1 MGGGSYGGYLALLIA
16 KIAPWYVDGVID
28 NSGTV
33 LPLLE
38 CIIGKD
44 LSRPEFF
51 FSDLNKLVG
60 MFIKTYW
67 TREDER
73 LSYFFTNENYMI
85 RSLLNS
91 SHLTIQAS
99 VNKNII
105 LVSYHS
111 LKDPFNTAKDKQ
123 TLFLA
128 YKELGYDAT
137 LHLIKDESEIDGRFI
152 KDLNHG
158 MRITDKA
165 LFRKELPLMLEKL
178 QKRKSFMQEN
188 SISYDDEK
196 DIKAIVFIVGGFG
209 ANANI
214 SFLDF
219 DREYIAKNFDVV
231 VVHVFYHCFCARQ
244 SIDQKYNPKLIPNQD
259 DLERVNGILKNI
271 NLGHLSVNKDNFEQ
285 IIPLIEQ
292 KVNKMKQAGLVDESQ
307 KIELSCDFIP
317 PNGDYQN
324 YGIMA
329 AIDHINALKDLVKRF
344 PKFADLPKIYGGGSY
359 GGYLA
364 LLIAKIAPWYVDG
377 VIDNSGVCLPFLAC
391 ILGREM
397 NQGEFYFE
405 GSGYR
410 LYCFVYKYWNRNMNS
425 SYYFGDENYLIR
437 AILNSNHLQIQ
448 SNLNKNT
455 IFVSYHSIQD
465 MGAPVQNKI
474 ELYKCYQELGYD
486 ATLHLIKDENDID
499 GRFVKSLEHGLRM
512 TDRALFRK
520 ELPLMLEKLQGR
532 KSFMQENS
540 ISYPCGNKV
549 FVFKD
554 LEDKFEL
561 EMIN

>member
-1 MGGGSYGGYLALLIA
+1 MLI
-16 KIAPWYVDGVID
+16 
-28 NSGTV
+28 N
-33 LPLLE
+33 
-38 CIIGKD
+38 
-44 LSRPEFF
+44 
-51 FSDLNKLVG
+51 
-60 MFIKTYW
+60 
-67 TREDER
+67 
-73 LSYFFTNENYMI
+73 
-85 RSLLNS
+85 
-91 SHLTIQAS
+91 
-99 VNKNII
+99 
-105 LVSYHS
+105 
-111 LKDPFNTAKDKQ
+111 Q
-123 TLFLA
+123 TF
-128 YKELGYDAT
+128 
-137 LHLIKDESEIDGRFI
+137 EIDSCDDVELDI
-152 KDLNHG
+152 K
-158 MRITDKA
+158 RTSK
-165 LFRKELPLMLEKL
+165 LEY
-178 QKRKSFMQEN
+178 R
-188 SISYDDEK
+188 ISYDDEK
-196 DIKAIVFIVGGFG
+196 DLKAIVFIVGGFG

-231 VVHVFYHCFCARQ
+231 VVHVFYHCFCARK

-259 DLERVNGILKNI
+259 DLERVNSILKNI
-271 NLGHLSVNKDNFEQ
+271 NLGHLSVNEDNFEQ
-285 IIPLIEQ
+285 IIPFIEQ
-292 KVNKMKQAGLVDESQ
+292 RAGEIKQAGLVDESQ
-307 KIELSCDFIP
+307 KIELFCDFIP

-359 GGYLA
+359 GGYLS

-405 GSGYR
+405 GSGHR
-410 LYCFVYKYWNRNMNS
+410 LYCFVYKYWTRNINS

-437 AILNSNHLQIQ
+437 AILNSNHLKIQ
-448 SNLNKNT
+448 ANIDSD
-455 IFVSYHSIQD
+455 IVFSSYHSLQD
-465 MGAPVQNKI
+465 IGAPVQNKI

-486 ATLHLIKDENDID
+486 ATLHLIKDESDVD
-499 GRFVKSLEHGLRM
+499 GRFIKSLEHGLRM

-549 FVFKD
+549 FTFKD
-554 LEDKFEL
+554 VGDKIEL
-561 EMIN
+561 EIIN

>member
-1 MGGGSYGGYLALLIA
+1 MLI
-16 KIAPWYVDGVID
+16 
-28 NSGTV
+28 N
-33 LPLLE
+33 
-38 CIIGKD
+38 
-44 LSRPEFF
+44 
-51 FSDLNKLVG
+51 
-60 MFIKTYW
+60 
-67 TREDER
+67 
-73 LSYFFTNENYMI
+73 
-85 RSLLNS
+85 
-91 SHLTIQAS
+91 
-99 VNKNII
+99 
-105 LVSYHS
+105 
-111 LKDPFNTAKDKQ
+111 Q
-123 TLFLA
+123 TF
-128 YKELGYDAT
+128 
-137 LHLIKDESEIDGRFI
+137 EIDSCDDVELNI
-152 KDLNHG
+152 K
-158 MRITDKA
+158 RTSK
-165 LFRKELPLMLEKL
+165 LEY
-178 QKRKSFMQEN
+178 R
-188 SISYDDEK
+188 ISYDDEK
-196 DIKAIVFIVGGFG
+196 EMKAIVFIAGGFG

-231 VVHVFYHCFCARQ
+231 AVHVFYHCFCARQ
-244 SIDQKYNPKLIPNQD
+244 SIDQKYNPKLIPNQN

-271 NLGHLSVNKDNFEQ
+271 NLGHLLANEDNFEQ
-285 IIPLIEQ
+285 IIPFIEQ
-292 KVNKMKQAGLVDESQ
+292 RAGEIKQTGLVDESQ
-307 KIELSCDFIP
+307 KIELFCDFVP

-359 GGYLA
+359 GGYLS

-437 AILNSNHLQIQ
+437 AVLNSNHLQIQ

-520 ELPLMLEKLQGR
+520 ELPLMLEKLQKR
-532 KSFMQENS
+532 KSLMQENS

-554 LEDKFEL
+554 LKDKFEL

>member
-1 MGGGSYGGYLALLIA
+1 MLI
-16 KIAPWYVDGVID
+16 
-28 NSGTV
+28 N
-33 LPLLE
+33 
-38 CIIGKD
+38 
-44 LSRPEFF
+44 
-51 FSDLNKLVG
+51 
-60 MFIKTYW
+60 
-67 TREDER
+67 
-73 LSYFFTNENYMI
+73 
-85 RSLLNS
+85 
-91 SHLTIQAS
+91 
-99 VNKNII
+99 
-105 LVSYHS
+105 
-111 LKDPFNTAKDKQ
+111 Q
-123 TLFLA
+123 TF
-128 YKELGYDAT
+128 
-137 LHLIKDESEIDGRFI
+137 EIDSCDDVELNI
-152 KDLNHG
+152 K
-158 MRITDKA
+158 RTSK
-165 LFRKELPLMLEKL
+165 LEY
-178 QKRKSFMQEN
+178 R
-188 SISYDDEK
+188 ISYDDEK

-219 DREYIAKNFDVV
+219 DREYIAKKFDVV
-231 VVHVFYHCFCARQ
+231 AVHVFYHCFCARK
-244 SIDQKYNPKLIPNQD
+244 SIDQKYNPKLIPNKD
-259 DLERVNGILKNI
+259 DLERLNSILRNI
-271 NLGHLSVNKDNFEQ
+271 NLGYLLVNEDNFEQ

-292 KVNKMKQAGLVDESQ
+292 RAREIKQAGLVDESQ

-359 GGYLA
+359 GGYLS

-405 GSGYR
+405 GSGHR
-410 LYCFVYKYWNRNMNS
+410 LYCFVYKYWNRNINS
-425 SYYFGDENYLIR
+425 SYYFGNENYLIR
-437 AILNSNHLQIQ
+437 AVLNSNHLKIQ
-448 SNLNKNT
+448 ANIDSD
-455 IFVSYHSIQD
+455 IVFSSYHSIQD

-520 ELPLMLEKLQGR
+520 ELPLMLEKLQKR

-549 FVFKD
+549 FMFKD

>member
-1 MGGGSYGGYLALLIA
+1 MLINQ
-16 KIAPWYVDGVID
+16 I
-28 NSGTV
+28 
-33 LPLLE
+33 
-38 CIIGKD
+38 
-44 LSRPEFF
+44 F
-51 FSDLNKLVG
+51 
-60 MFIKTYW
+60 
-67 TREDER
+67 
-73 LSYFFTNENYMI
+73 
-85 RSLLNS
+85 
-91 SHLTIQAS
+91 
-99 VNKNII
+99 
-105 LVSYHS
+105 
-111 LKDPFNTAKDKQ
+111 
-123 TLFLA
+123 
-128 YKELGYDAT
+128 
-137 LHLIKDESEIDGRFI
+137 EIDSCDDVELNI
-152 KDLNHG
+152 K
-158 MRITDKA
+158 RTSK
-165 LFRKELPLMLEKL
+165 LEY
-178 QKRKSFMQEN
+178 R
-188 SISYDDEK
+188 ISYDDEK
-196 DIKAIVFIVGGFG
+196 EMKAIVFIIGGYG

-214 SFLDF
+214 YFLDSY
-219 DREYIAKNFDVV
+219 RNYIAKNFDVV
-231 VVHVFYHCFCARQ
+231 AVHVFYHCFCQRR
-244 SIDQKYNPKLIPNQD
+244 SDVEKYSAFTIFTKD
-259 DLERVNGILKNI
+259 DVSNLSQVLLEIGVNI
-271 NLGHLSVNKDNFEQ
+271 NVNLENAQQCYELLNQNITTLKLQGKLVQNY
-285 IIPLIEQ
+285 
-292 KVNKMKQAGLVDESQ
+292 QAKFTSTFV
-307 KIELSCDFIP
+307 P

-359 GGYLA
+359 GGYLS

-486 ATLHLIKDENDID
+486 ATLHLIKDENDVD

-520 ELPLMLEKLQGR
+520 ELPLMLEKLQKR
-532 KSFMQENS
+532 KSLMQENS

>member
-1 MGGGSYGGYLALLIA
+1 MLI
-16 KIAPWYVDGVID
+16 
-28 NSGTV
+28 N
-33 LPLLE
+33 
-38 CIIGKD
+38 
-44 LSRPEFF
+44 
-51 FSDLNKLVG
+51 
-60 MFIKTYW
+60 
-67 TREDER
+67 
-73 LSYFFTNENYMI
+73 
-85 RSLLNS
+85 
-91 SHLTIQAS
+91 
-99 VNKNII
+99 
-105 LVSYHS
+105 
-111 LKDPFNTAKDKQ
+111 Q
-123 TLFLA
+123 TF
-128 YKELGYDAT
+128 
-137 LHLIKDESEIDGRFI
+137 EIDSCDDVELNI
-152 KDLNHG
+152 K
-158 MRITDKA
+158 RTSK
-165 LFRKELPLMLEKL
+165 LEY
-178 QKRKSFMQEN
+178 R
-188 SISYDDEK
+188 ISYDDEK
-196 DIKAIVFIVGGFG
+196 DIKAIVFVIGGYG

-231 VVHVFYHCFCARQ
+231 VVHVFYHCFCARISNNKKYSA
-244 SIDQKYNPKLIPNQD
+244 SISFMEEDLLSLSKILLDFGINPQNLDCKNSTKYYELLIQHIITLKSQGKLAQNY
-259 DLERVNGILKNI
+259 
-271 NLGHLSVNKDNFEQ
+271 
-285 IIPLIEQ
+285 
-292 KVNKMKQAGLVDESQ
+292 QAKFTST
-307 KIELSCDFIP
+307 FIP

>member
-1 MGGGSYGGYLALLIA
+1 MLI
-16 KIAPWYVDGVID
+16 
-28 NSGTV
+28 N
-33 LPLLE
+33 
-38 CIIGKD
+38 
-44 LSRPEFF
+44 
-51 FSDLNKLVG
+51 
-60 MFIKTYW
+60 
-67 TREDER
+67 
-73 LSYFFTNENYMI
+73 
-85 RSLLNS
+85 
-91 SHLTIQAS
+91 
-99 VNKNII
+99 
-105 LVSYHS
+105 
-111 LKDPFNTAKDKQ
+111 Q
-123 TLFLA
+123 TF
-128 YKELGYDAT
+128 
-137 LHLIKDESEIDGRFI
+137 EIDSCDDVELNI
-152 KDLNHG
+152 K
-158 MRITDKA
+158 RTSK
-165 LFRKELPLMLEKL
+165 LEY
-178 QKRKSFMQEN
+178 R
-188 SISYDDEK
+188 ISYDDEK

-219 DREYIAKNFDVV
+219 DREYIAKKFDVV
-231 VVHVFYHCFCARQ
+231 AVHVFYHCFCARK
-244 SIDQKYNPKLIPNQD
+244 SIDQKYNPKLIPNKD
-259 DLERVNGILKNI
+259 DLERLNSILRNI

-359 GGYLA
+359 GGYLS

-437 AILNSNHLQIQ
+437 AVLNSNHLQIQ

-486 ATLHLIKDENDID
+486 ATLYLIKDESDVD
-499 GRFVKSLEHGLRM
+499 GRFIKDLKHGLRM

-520 ELPLMLEKLQGR
+520 ELPLMLEKLQGK
-532 KSFMQENS
+532 KSFMRENS
-540 ISYPCGNKV
+540 ISYPCGDKI
-549 FVFKD
+549 FTFKD
-554 LEDKFEL
+554 VGDKFEL
-561 EMIN
+561 VIIN

>member
-1 MGGGSYGGYLALLIA
+1 MLINQTFE
-16 KIAPWYVDGVID
+16 ID
-28 NSGTV
+28 SCDDV
-33 LPLLE
+33 
-38 CIIGKD
+38 
-44 LSRPEFF
+44 
-51 FSDLNKLVG
+51 
-60 MFIKTYW
+60 
-67 TREDER
+67 
-73 LSYFFTNENYMI
+73 
-85 RSLLNS
+85 
-91 SHLTIQAS
+91 
-99 VNKNII
+99 
-105 LVSYHS
+105 
-111 LKDPFNTAKDKQ
+111 
-123 TLFLA
+123 
-128 YKELGYDAT
+128 ELG
-137 LHLIKDESEIDGRFI
+137 IKRTS
-152 KDLNHG
+152 K
-158 MRITDKA
+158 
-165 LFRKELPLMLEKL
+165 LEY
-178 QKRKSFMQEN
+178 R
-188 SISYDDEK
+188 ISYDDEK

-377 VIDNSGVCLPFLAC
+377 VIDNSGTVLPLLEC
-391 ILGREM
+391 IIGKDLSRPEFFFSDLNKLVGMFIKTYWTRED
-397 NQGEFYFE
+397 ERLSYFFTNE
-405 GSGYR
+405 NYMIRS
-410 LYCFVYKYWNRNMNS
+410 LLNS
-425 SYYFGDENYLIR
+425 S
-437 AILNSNHLQIQ
+437 HLTIQ
-448 SNLNKNT
+448 ASVNKN
-455 IFVSYHSIQD
+455 IILVSYHSLKDPFNTAKDKQTLFL
-465 MGAPVQNKI
+465 A
-474 ELYKCYQELGYD
+474 YKELGYD
-486 ATLHLIKDENDID
+486 ATLHLIKDESEID
-499 GRFVKSLEHGLRM
+499 GRFIKDLNHGMRI
-512 TDRALFRK
+512 TDKALFRK

-549 FVFKD
+549 FTFKD
-554 LEDKFEL
+554 VE
-561 EMIN
+561 NQ

>member
-1 MGGGSYGGYLALLIA
+1 MLINQTFE
-16 KIAPWYVDGVID
+16 ID
-28 NSGTV
+28 SCDDV
-33 LPLLE
+33 
-38 CIIGKD
+38 
-44 LSRPEFF
+44 
-51 FSDLNKLVG
+51 
-60 MFIKTYW
+60 
-67 TREDER
+67 
-73 LSYFFTNENYMI
+73 
-85 RSLLNS
+85 
-91 SHLTIQAS
+91 
-99 VNKNII
+99 
-105 LVSYHS
+105 
-111 LKDPFNTAKDKQ
+111 
-123 TLFLA
+123 
-128 YKELGYDAT
+128 ELG
-137 LHLIKDESEIDGRFI
+137 IKRTS
-152 KDLNHG
+152 K
-158 MRITDKA
+158 
-165 LFRKELPLMLEKL
+165 LEY
-178 QKRKSFMQEN
+178 R
-188 SISYDDEK
+188 ISYDDEK

-359 GGYLA
+359 EGCLS

-377 VIDNSGVCLPFLAC
+377 VIDNSGSALPPLIY

-397 NQGEFYFE
+397 ESGCDYVFNDPNTLIECFLKTHWTRKENSPYF
-405 GSGYR
+405 
-410 LYCFVYKYWNRNMNS
+410 FNN
-425 SYYFGDENYLIR
+425 ENYFIR
-437 AILNSNHLQIQ
+437 TL
-448 SNLNKNT
+448 LNKDHLILQSQKNKN
-455 IFVSYHSIQD
+455 IIYVSYHSKEDPLTPANFKEQTMQIL
-465 MGAPVQNKI
+465 KI
-474 ELYKCYQELGYD
+474 LGYD
-486 ATLHLIKDENDID
+486 VSLNLIDENKID
-499 GRFVKSLEHGLRM
+499 GKFIKNLDHGCGIP
-512 TDRALFRK
+512 DKALFRK
-520 ELPLMLEKLQGR
+520 ELPLMLEKLQKR
-532 KSFMQENS
+532 KSLMQENS

-549 FVFKD
+549 FIFKD
-554 LEDKFEL
+554 VGDKFEL
-561 EMIN
+561 EIKD